1 MFELAKRNLRLYF
14 RDKSSVFFSLLAV
27 FIVLGLYIFFLGDTL
42 KSSFSAVPDVD
53 LLIGSWVMAGILS
66 VAAVTTTLGAFGTMV
81 DDRSKKITKD
91 FGASPLRRFD
101 IAGGYIASSFLIGLI
116 MSLITF
122 VLAQIYILTLGGP
135 ILAIPAMA
143 KLLGYILLSVFA
155 SSAMMLFIVSF
166 FYSANAFTT
175 ASTVIGTLI
184 GFITGIYI
192 PIGSL
197 PGAVQTV
204 IKLFPISH
212 AASLMRQVLLEGPMA
227 TAFAGAPSAYVEEF
241 RKTMGITYYFGE
253 TQVTALGSILILLGT
268 GLLFFALA
276 IWNIRRKRT

>member
-14 RDKSSVFFSLLAV
+14 RDKTSVFFSLLAV

-42 KSSFSAVPDVD
+42 KSSFAGVPDVD

-116 MSLITF
+116 MSLITL
-122 VLAQIYILTLGGP
+122 VLAQVYILTLGGP
-135 ILAIPAMA
+135 VLAFPAMA

-166 FYSANAFTT
+166 FTAPMLLPLPARSSAPSLGSSP
-175 ASTVIGTLI
+175 AST
-184 GFITGIYI
+184 
-192 PIGSL
+192 S
-197 PGAVQTV
+197 
-204 IKLFPISH
+204 
-212 AASLMRQVLLEGPMA
+212 
-227 TAFAGAPSAYVEEF
+227 PSAAC
-241 RKTMGITYYFGE
+241 
-253 TQVTALGSILILLGT
+253 QALCRRSSSSSPSPMPLPSCGRCCWRGPWPPPLPARPALMWRNSIRPWASPTILG
-268 GLLFFALA
+268 
-276 IWNIRRKRT
+276 RPR

>member
-42 KSSFSAVPDVD
+42 KSSFAGVPDVD

-116 MSLITF
+116 MSLITL
-122 VLAQIYILTLGGP
+122 VLAQVYILTLGGP
-135 ILAIPAMA
+135 VLAFPAMA

-212 AASLMRQVLLEGPMA
+212 AASLMRQVLLEGPMT
-227 TAFAGAPSAYVEEF
+227 TAFAGAPSTYVEEF
-241 RKTMGITYYFGE
+241 YKTMGVTYYFGE